1 MQSNLLPKPAVN
13 PDGDLAEK
21 LHVGII
27 MDGNGRW
34 AKRRKLP
41 RLRGHEAGIAA
52 IRRVVEAAPDQG
64 VGTLTLYAFSSDNWR
79 RPPAE
84 VAALMAL
91 LRSYLDTEVESLVR
105 NGVRLRVIGRRDRLP
120 DGIADAIADAEMT
133 TADGDALNLRIA
145 IDYSARD
152 AILRAAIEAANICA
166 AGGRGLTRETFT
178 QLVTGEAQCRDVD
191 LIIRTSGE
199 QRLSDFLLWESA
211 YAEFYF
217 TATMWPDF
225 SGEHLADALD
235 AFHRRERR
243 FGGLLAQGRERV
255 AAKQTAEPR
264 TVPITVADLLS

>member
-1 MQSNLLPKPAVN
+1 MQSSLLPKLAVSRAA
-13 PDGDLAEK
+13 DLTAK

-34 AKRRKLP
+34 AKRRGLP
-41 RLRGHEAGIAA
+41 RLRGHEAGIEA

-84 VAALMAL
+84 VSALMGL
-91 LRSYLDTEVESLVR
+91 LRFYLANETKSLAR
-105 NGVRLRVIGRRDRLP
+105 NGVRLKVIGRRDRLP
-120 DGIADAIADAEMT
+120 DGIAAAIGDAEAA

-152 AILRAAIEAANICA
+152 AILDAALEVAHRHA
-166 AGGRGLTRETFT
+166 AGLRHLTREHFT
-178 QLVTGEAQCRDVD
+178 EFVTGEAHCRDVD

-199 QRLSDFLLWESA
+199 KRLSDFLLWESA

-217 TATMWPDF
+217 TETMWPDF
-225 SGEHLADALD
+225 AGEHLADALS

-243 FGGLLAQGRERV
+243 FGGLRAQRAEPDG
-255 AAKQTAEPR
+255 KQTAEPR